1 MPRIRD
7 GSNLHIQQQETSYFK
22 EALSVLS
29 ERSTFSPLLVPVES
43 IPMASLLLLSHST
56 PEKVA

>member
-7 GSNLHIQQQETSYFK
+7 GSNLHIQQQETSYVK

>member
-1 MPRIRD
+1 MPRSRD
-7 GSNLHIQQQETSYFK
+7 GSNLHIQQQETSYVK

-29 ERSTFSPLLVPVES
+29 ERSAFSPLLVPVES